1 MNQNHLNPAASV
13 AQRLLYWEAS
23 FNRRDLGMSGPHAG
37 PSQHGLVL
45 SQDQWLGEELRA
57 GLGRHSGWGTSAPS
71 AAADGAAPEATAST
85 CRLEEAAG
93 PQTAIRMAQ
102 AALAAGAPYH
112 VAWVGVDDA
121 SPDSSLLAA
130 VGLWRVD
137 PELPVVFCVSEAG
150 CAWAEAVGTRD
161 HPDRT
166 AILQRPIDPV
176 QARQLFRILSAQRHR
191 AAVSPSAWP
200 RTAEVLDRT
209 STGPTRPTCQPAF
222 DLAAG
227 AAAAAPNGRRPGLT
241 PSLAGEREGERR
253 AGEAPADDATVVLL
267 VEDDDAVRQ
276 VTRLV
281 LESSGCEIF
290 EAGDS
295 VEALRLWQAHGAA
308 VRLLVTDLVIP
319 GQVDGLQFAKQLRAE
334 RSDLKVLL
342 TTGFAAE
349 SFASEFEDKNGIE
362 FLSKPY
368 TCSQM
373 QGALH
378 RLLGPRPAHGFASD
392 HAK

>member
-1 MNQNHLNPAASV
+1 
-13 AQRLLYWEAS
+13 
-23 FNRRDLGMSGPHAG
+23 MSGPQAG
-37 PSQHGLVL
+37 PGHRGLVL
-45 SQDQWLGEELRA
+45 SQDPWLGEELRA
-57 GLGRHSGWGTSAPS
+57 GLGLESGRGTVTS
-71 AAADGAAPEATAST
+71 AAADRAAPDSSPDTLRMEEAT
-85 CRLEEAAG
+85 G

-102 AALAAGAPYH
+102 AALAAGTPYH
-112 VAWVGVDDA
+112 VAWVEVDDV

-130 VGLWRVD
+130 AGLWRVD

-150 CAWAEAVGTRD
+150 WTWAEQVGTRD

-166 AILQRPIDPV
+166 AILQRPIDPL
-176 QARQLFRILSAQRHR
+176 QARQLIRIFTAQRRR
-191 AAVSPSAWP
+191 AAAAAAGHG
-200 RTAEVLDRT
+200 RTADSLDRVGT
-209 STGPTRPTCQPAF
+209 ATTWPTCQPSADF
-222 DLAAG
+222 ATDAALASL
-227 AAAAAPNGRRPGLT
+227 NGRRPGSPPLAT
-241 PSLAGEREGERR
+241 EDESAVAGTGEEPSKG
-253 AGEAPADDATVVLL
+253 ATVVLL

-281 LESSGCEIF
+281 LEGNGCEIF

-295 VEALRLWQAHGAA
+295 VEALRLWKVHRDT

-349 SFASEFEDKNGIE
+349 SFASEFEDKNGVE

-373 QGALH
+373 QGALS
-378 RLLGPRPAHGFASD
+378 RLLGQRPAGRSAFD

>member
-1 MNQNHLNPAASV
+1 
-13 AQRLLYWEAS
+13 
-23 FNRRDLGMSGPHAG
+23 MSGPQAG
-37 PSQHGLVL
+37 PGHRGLVL
-45 SQDQWLGEELRA
+45 SQDPWLGEELRA
-57 GLGRHSGWGTSAPS
+57 GLGRQSGRGTTTS
-71 AAADGAAPEATAST
+71 AAADRAVPDFVPDAHRMEEAT
-85 CRLEEAAG
+85 G

-102 AALAAGAPYH
+102 AALTAGTPYH
-112 VAWVGVDDA
+112 VAWVEVDDV

-130 VGLWRVD
+130 AGLWRVD

-150 CAWAEAVGTRD
+150 WTWAEQVGTRD

-166 AILQRPIDPV
+166 AILQRPIDPL
-176 QARQLFRILSAQRHR
+176 QARQLIRIFTAQRRR
-191 AAVSPSAWP
+191 AVASPAGRPWIAEFPDRVGPATTRPTGSPSAEF
-200 RTAEVLDRT
+200 AD
-209 STGPTRPTCQPAF
+209 AA
-222 DLAAG
+222 LASSSDPCPG
-227 AAAAAPNGRRPGLT
+227 RLPLGTEDEPAAAVAA
-241 PSLAGEREGERR
+241 EE
-253 AGEAPADDATVVLL
+253 PADGATVVLL

-281 LESSGCEIF
+281 LEGSGCAIF

-295 VEALRLWQAHGAA
+295 VEALRLWKVHRDT

-373 QGALH
+373 QGALT
-378 RLLGPRPAHGFASD
+378 RLLGQRPAGRSSFN
-392 HAK
+392 HAQ

>member
-1 MNQNHLNPAASV
+1 MAHS
-13 AQRLLYWEAS
+13 LLTWRVS
-23 FNRRDLGMSGPHAG
+23 INKRDLGMSGPQAG
-37 PSQHGLVL
+37 PGHRGLVL
-45 SQDQWLGEELRA
+45 SQDPWLGEELRA
-57 GLGRHSGWGTSAPS
+57 GLGRQSGRGTVTS
-71 AAADGAAPEATAST
+71 AAADRAAPGSSPDTLRMEEAT
-85 CRLEEAAG
+85 G

-102 AALAAGAPYH
+102 AALAAGTPYH
-112 VAWVGVDDA
+112 VAWVEVDDA

-130 VGLWRVD
+130 AGLWRVD

-150 CAWAEAVGTRD
+150 WTWAEQVGTRD

-166 AILQRPIDPV
+166 AILQRPIDPL
-176 QARQLFRILSAQRHR
+176 QARQLIRIFTAQRR
-191 AAVSPSAWP
+191 RAVTAPAGQPRIAEFPDRVGTAAKDEPVAAV
-200 RTAEVLDRT
+200 AEE
-209 STGPTRPTCQPAF
+209 QPP
-222 DLAAG
+222 DG
-227 AAAAAPNGRRPGLT
+227 
-241 PSLAGEREGERR
+241 
-253 AGEAPADDATVVLL
+253 ATVVLL

-281 LESSGCEIF
+281 LEGSGCEIF

-295 VEALRLWQAHGAA
+295 VEALRLWKVHRDT

-349 SFASEFEDKNGIE
+349 SFASEFEDKNGVE

-373 QGALH
+373 QGVLT
-378 RLLGPRPAHGFASD
+378 RLLGQRPAGRSAFD